1 MRTNGLFVQHI
12 TLASDDELNQDPL
25 RVILVKCGYTGSLII
40 FMFTCTFDWR
50 RVKRHFSLT
59 VPGTKKTKKIY
70 MTRSKVSTHVALDHQ
85 TYSALAQHTQI
96 TSAQLKCDKHYRVD
110 RWSLG
115 LHYIIILHTY
125 GSYCVGR
132 IVTQS
137 MSYFLN
143 LCDYSVPPWKP
154 GIVL

>member
-1 MRTNGLFVQHI
+1 MKEISQ
-12 TLASDDELNQDPL
+12 
-25 RVILVKCGYTGSLII
+25 
-40 FMFTCTFDWR
+40 
-50 RVKRHFSLT
+50 
-59 VPGTKKTKKIY
+59 
-70 MTRSKVSTHVALDHQ
+70 VSTHVAGDDQ

-96 TSAQLKCDKHYRVD
+96 TWAAQLKCDKHYRAD

-143 LCDYSVPPWKP
+143 LCDYSVPPSKP